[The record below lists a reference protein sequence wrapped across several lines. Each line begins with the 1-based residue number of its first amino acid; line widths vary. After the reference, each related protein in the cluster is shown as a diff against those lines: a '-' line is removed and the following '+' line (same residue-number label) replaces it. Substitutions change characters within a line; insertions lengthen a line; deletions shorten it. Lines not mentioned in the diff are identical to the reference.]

1 MENNYYEEKL
11 NFSIDNKE
19 KLTEMTEHYI
29 EGLQW
34 VLYYYYRGCPSWNFY
49 YRYHYAPRISDISV
63 GLEELIKKGVDITFE
78 KSKPFKPFEQLMA
91 VLPARS
97 KN

>member
-1 MENNYYEEKL
+1 
-11 NFSIDNKE
+11 
-19 KLTEMTEHYI
+19 MTKHYI

-34 VLYYYYRGCPSWNFY
+34 VLYYYYRGCPSWNWY
-49 YRYHYAPRISDISV
+49 YRYHYAPRISDISL
-63 GLEELIKKGVDITFE
+63 GLEELINEKTDLKFE
-78 KSKPFKPFEQLMA
+78 LSHPFKPFEQLMA